1 MLLLRSILGKMMKNN
16 IWKWAKQT
24 PVFLALFAVWLVWLG
39 IYQLQHAQLDAI
51 FWVSGHRSNF
61 GDTFFE
67 IATFMGESG
76 PFFAFF
82 GLFWFQKRYRL
93 MWSISIVGFSVLAF
107 SGILKPFFSHSRPM
121 AVLRELKL
129 STTINFVKGV
139 ELWDGNGSFPSG
151 HTIGGFALYAF
162 LAFTVFRSRG
172 QQFLLF
178 SMAALVG
185 LSRIYL
191 CQHFPKD
198 VFVGSIIGVIL
209 AMFIKKIFTE
219 RPLKQ

>member
-1 MLLLRSILGKMMKNN
+1 MIKNN
-16 IWKWAKQT
+16 IWKWTKQT
-24 PVFLALFAVWLVWLG
+24 PVFLTLFAIWLIWWG

-51 FWVSGHRSNF
+51 FWVSNHRSNF

-67 IATFMGESG
+67 IATLMGEAG
-76 PFFAFF
+76 PFFTFF

-93 MWSISIVGFSVLAF
+93 MWSIPIVGFSVLGL
-107 SGILKPFFSHSRPM
+107 SGILKPLFSHARPM
-121 AVLRELKL
+121 AVLRDLKL
-129 STTINFVKGV
+129 STTINFVKGI

-151 HTIGGFALYAF
+151 HTMGGFALYAF

-172 QQFLLF
+172 QQILLF
-178 SMAALVG
+178 SLAAAVG

-198 VFVGSIIGVIL
+198 VFLGSIIGVAL
-209 AMFIKKIFTE
+209 AMVIKKVFTE
-219 RPLKQ
+219 R